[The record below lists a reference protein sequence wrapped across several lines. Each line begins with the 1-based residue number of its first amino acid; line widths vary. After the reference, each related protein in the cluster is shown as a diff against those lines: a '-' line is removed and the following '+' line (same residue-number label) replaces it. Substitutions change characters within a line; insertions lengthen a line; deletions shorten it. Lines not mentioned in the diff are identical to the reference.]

1 MTYGNTS
8 TNISLAIS
16 AYDIMKAKKNSK
28 DGVKHFTET
37 SENPMQ
43 TQSKNIETCIDE
55 KNNLAYT
62 KDDGKGF
69 LDLQTF
75 VSYHIPY
82 RAPKKVRISKYG
94 IGGCIFTTLSDQRVV
109 LSRSYNKET
118 DEILEFASFWDTS
131 TRESCDAPQI
141 FYKENNVWYSVDID
155 NGTLKISSIETM
167 RKIAADFSFS
177 HILEDFLSSM
187 ERETIVLLPNVRSQE
202 IKQNYFGFSG
212 LAEVVKSEFFE
223 KYHLLIET
231 TGLNMTVKYINGI
244 GEINQ
249 SKIQGYDPRSQIDRK
264 TTREVSEKNADGA
277 QIFSWVSNSSDSPL
291 NERGVHVYR
300 ELIKIITLPFMR
312 RHKRNLE
319 KIINIDASKSSVRF
333 NLERQI
339 ILYDSDS
346 DDFVKIGETKDEIS
360 LSYNIKKATADQFTK
375 ITKFVSD
382 KRKSTTKNDLNKTA
396 KTVSI
401 DTIEV
406 DKETSFLIKD
416 GKATIAENSNLHKH
430 LSNWP
435 DKSARDCITAFM
447 EAFQDTIFLH
457 GETLGQKGEATRL
470 LNKVGILLETKLSE
484 IKI

>member
-1 MTYGNTS
+1 MTYNSTS

-69 LDLQTF
+69 LDLQSF

-109 LSRSYNKET
+109 MSRSYNRER
-118 DEILEFASFWDTS
+118 DEVLEFVSFWDTS
-131 TRESCDAPQI
+131 TKESCETPQI
-141 FYKENNVWYSVDID
+141 FCKENNIWYSVDVD
-155 NGTLKISSIETM
+155 SGTLYISSIETM
-167 RKIAADFSFS
+167 RKISADFSFS
-177 HILEDFLSSM
+177 HILEDFLSSKQ
-187 ERETIVLLPNVRSQE
+187 RETIILLPNLRKLE

-223 KYHLLIET
+223 KYHLLIEI
-231 TGLNMTVKYINGI
+231 TGLNMTVKYINGL
-244 GEINQ
+244 GEINK
-249 SKIQGYDPRSQIDRK
+249 STIQGYDPRSVIDK
-264 TTREVSEKNADGA
+264 KATREVSEKNADGT
-277 QIFSWVSNSSDSPL
+277 QIFSWVSNTADSPL
-291 NERGVHVYR
+291 SKRGIHVYR
-300 ELIKIITLPFMR
+300 ELIKIVTLPFMR
-312 RHKRNLE
+312 RHKRSLE
-319 KIINIDASKSSVRF
+319 KIINVDTTKTTYRV

-346 DDFVKIGETKDEIS
+346 DNFVKIGETKDEIS
-360 LSYNIKKATADQFTK
+360 LSYNIKKCAADQFTK
-375 ITKFVSD
+375 ITKIVSD
-382 KRKSTTKNDLNKTA
+382 NRKATTKNSVNKTE
-396 KTVSI
+396 KSVSI
-401 DTIEV
+401 NTVEV
-406 DKETSFLIKD
+406 DKETSFLIKE
-416 GKATIAENSNLHKH
+416 GKAIIAENSNLHKH
-430 LSNWP
+430 LSNWS

-457 GETLGQKGEATRL
+457 GETFAQKGEATRL

>member
-1 MTYGNTS
+1 MTYNNTL

-55 KNNLAYT
+55 KNNLSYT

-109 LSRSYNKET
+109 LSRSYDRDSGEA
-118 DEILEFASFWDTS
+118 LEFASFWDTS

-141 FYKENNVWYSVDID
+141 FCKQNNVWHSVDID
-155 NGTLKISSIETM
+155 SGTLKISSIETM
-167 RKIAADFSFS
+167 RKVSADFSFS
-177 HILEDFLSSM
+177 HILEDFLSS
-187 ERETIVLLPNVRSQE
+187 EQRETIILLPNLRKQE

-231 TGLNMTVKYINGI
+231 TGLNMTVRYTNGL
-244 GEINQ
+244 GEMNV
-249 SKIQGYDPRSQIDRK
+249 SKIQGYDPRSEINRK
-264 TTREVSEKNADGA
+264 LTREVSEKNADGT
-277 QIFSWVSNSSDSPL
+277 QIFSWVSNTAESPL
-291 NERGVHVYR
+291 NKRGIHVYR
-300 ELIKIITLPFMR
+300 ELIKIVTLPFVR

-319 KIINIDASKSSVRF
+319 KIINVDVTKSTYRI

-346 DDFVKIGETKDEIS
+346 DNFVKIGETKDEIS
-360 LSYNIKKATADQFTK
+360 LSYNIRKCSADQFTK
-375 ITKFVSD
+375 ITKIVTD
-382 KRKSTTKNDLNKTA
+382 NRKASTKDDLKKTA

-401 DTIEV
+401 DTVET

-416 GKATIAENSNLHKH
+416 GKATIAENSSLHKH
-430 LSNWP
+430 LSNWS
-435 DKSARDCITAFM
+435 DKSARDCVTAFM
-447 EAFQDTIFLH
+447 EAFQDTIFIH
-457 GETLGQKGEATRL
+457 GETFAQKGEATRL
-470 LNKVGILLETKLSE
+470 LNKVGILLEAKLSE